1 MHTQQGLNMC
11 ECAERCFIEKEDVKG
26 MLVFIHFIFL
36 SYQERDILLKFSH
49 VFSLFLMI
57 LDRLIIQ

>member
-36 SYQERDILLKFSH
+36 F
-49 VFSLFLMI
+49 
-57 LDRLIIQ
+57 